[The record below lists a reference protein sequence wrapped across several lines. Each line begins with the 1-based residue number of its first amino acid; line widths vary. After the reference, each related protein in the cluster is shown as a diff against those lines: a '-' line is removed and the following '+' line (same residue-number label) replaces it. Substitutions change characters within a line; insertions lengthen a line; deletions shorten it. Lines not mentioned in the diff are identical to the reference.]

1 MDDFDMRAKRRQL
14 CNMSIPV
21 APRDDSQVF
30 GGATATS
37 GGRVP
42 GLGDTS
48 AFTIWQH
55 DPSPIPVVI
64 AVPHA
69 GRSYPHELLAR
80 MRQPAFSAARL
91 EDRLVDLV
99 GTEVA
104 RRTGASLLVAHAPRA
119 MIDLNRASDD
129 IDWEMVG
136 GGIGAG
142 VGDSPGASTPLSARR
157 ARSGL
162 GLVPR
167 RLPGV
172 GELWK
177 WPIGREDL
185 AARIEQVHG
194 PYHTALSGLLEQVRA
209 RWGAVLLI
217 DLHSMPPLPA
227 RAGEPT
233 AEFVVGDRFGVACDG
248 ALVAGMFAALAQ
260 ARRLAAHNRPYAG
273 GYVLERHAR
282 RAEGV
287 HCLQLEIDRTVYL
300 TPSLAEPGPGLA
312 ATVDVVASL
321 VQRMAIAVADL
332 GRDRQRWRAA
342 AE

>member
-1 MDDFDMRAKRRQL
+1 MKANRRQRRYL
-14 CNMSIPV
+14 IDPV
-21 APRDDSQVF
+21 APRDDSQVY
-30 GGATATS
+30 GGTTSSS
-37 GGRVP
+37 GGQVP
-42 GLGDTS
+42 GLADAP
-48 AFTIWQH
+48 AFTLWQRE
-55 DPSPIPVVI
+55 PSSIPVVI

-69 GRSYPHELLAR
+69 GRSYPPELLTR
-80 MRQPAFSAARL
+80 MRHPGFSAARL

-99 GTEVA
+99 ATEAA
-104 RRTGASLLVAHAPRA
+104 RRSGAALLVAHAPRA

-129 IDWEMVG
+129 IDWEMVSG
-136 GGIGAG
+136 GGAT
-142 VGDSPGASTPLSARR
+142 SPSPSSTPLSARR

-177 WPIGREDL
+177 WPLERDDL
-185 AARIEQVHG
+185 AARIGQVHV
-194 PYHTALSGLLEQVRA
+194 PYHAALSGLLESVRA

-227 RAGEPT
+227 RAGEMA
-233 AEFVVGDRFGVACDG
+233 AEFVLGDRFGAACAG
-248 ALVAGMFAALAQ
+248 TLVAEAFACFGA

-282 RAEGV
+282 RAEGI
-287 HCLQLEIDRTVYL
+287 HCLQLELDRRLYL
-300 TPSLAEPGPGLA
+300 DPGLAEPGAGLA
-312 ATVDVVASL
+312 DTVDVVAAL

-332 GRDRQRWRAA
+332 GRERERWRAA

>member
-1 MDDFDMRAKRRQL
+1 MRGG
-14 CNMSIPV
+14 SIPGLDD
-21 APRDDSQVF
+21 AP
-30 GGATATS
+30 
-37 GGRVP
+37 
-42 GLGDTS
+42 
-48 AFTIWQH
+48 AFSIWQH
-55 DPSPIPVVI
+55 DPSPVPVVI

-69 GRSYPHELLAR
+69 GRSYPPDLVSR
-80 MRQPAFSAARL
+80 MRQPAYSAPRL

-99 GTEVA
+99 GKAVA
-104 RRTGASLLVAHAPRA
+104 ARTGAALLVAHAPRA

-129 IDWEMVG
+129 VDWEMIG
-136 GGIGAG
+136 GRPIEPSGAP
-142 VGDSPGASTPLSARR
+142 VTPSTARR

-167 RLPGV
+167 RLPGL

-177 WPIGREDL
+177 WPIPHEEL
-185 AARIEQVHG
+185 SARIAGVHE
-194 PYHTALSGLLEQVRA
+194 PYHAALTRMLEETRA

-227 RAGEPT
+227 RAGEPV

-248 ALVAGMFAALAQ
+248 ALVAEAFAALGG

-282 RAEGV
+282 RHLGV
-287 HCLQLEIDRTVYL
+287 NCLQLEIDRRTYL
-300 TPSLAEPGPGLA
+300 DPALAEPGPGLD
-312 ATVDVVASL
+312 ATVDVVSAL

-332 GRDRQRWRAA
+332 GRERGHWRAA